1 MFVDFIDFILI
12 GVVFIL
18 IGVVFEIFVGGLI
31 IEIRL
36 FVVLSVSKFD
46 EALFFCSG
54 DINFFVLIKFLQFKK

>member
-1 MFVDFIDFILI
+1 MFVDFIDFTLI

-36 FVVLSVSKFD
+36 FVLNVSKFD

-54 DINFFVLIKFLQFKK
+54 DVNFFVLIKFLQFKK

>member
-1 MFVDFIDFILI
+1 MFVDFIDFT
-12 GVVFIL
+12 L

-36 FVVLSVSKFD
+36 FVLNVSKFD

-54 DINFFVLIKFLQFKK
+54 DVNFFVLIKFLQFKK

>member
-1 MFVDFIDFILI
+1 MFVDFID
-12 GVVFIL
+12 FIL

-54 DINFFVLIKFLQFKK
+54 DVNFFVLIKFLQFKKIGYTA

>member
-1 MFVDFIDFILI
+1 MFVDFIDFTLI

-36 FVVLSVSKFD
+36 FVLNVSKFD
-46 EALFFCSG
+46 EALFFCSV
-54 DINFFVLIKFLQFKK
+54 DVNFFVLIKFLQFKK